1 MALRK
6 FVSGIYK
13 LPVILKNRMTNER
26 PLKKGDTIVGE
37 FLIQDIFGGEG
48 KSGMGVVY
56 LVTSRQFDRPF
67 VLKTFQK
74 DNNNSIERFR
84 SEAEVWVATGIHPN
98 IVQALF
104 VDEINE
110 KLFIGAEYIA
120 PDEYGR
126 NTITDYL
133 KQGGTSN
140 QNIIKWTAQFCYG
153 MNQAISK
160 GMKVHRDVKPDN
172 LMVDANGN
180 LKITDFGLSK
190 FASEFKTLNASIDQK
205 DKDNGG
211 FLNKFKGL
219 FGNQKIEV
227 KNIGLTNEGSFLG
240 TILYASPEQIMN
252 ASSVDFRSDIYS
264 FGIVLYQLISL
275 GSFPYSL
282 VGKTTIETLA
292 LMHLQEPIVK
302 INHPLASIAYKC
314 LSRNINQRYQTFQ
327 EILKDLKNIAD
338 SLKIKLPSNKI
349 EVDASLRELYIQS
362 FTYRSLG
369 DLKKA
374 KELITKYISQ
384 DKNDSSAWS
393 LKGRIEYQQGNLEE
407 AIKSTLLSYEIEPL
421 NSHTCNNLGLF
432 YKKQNNLQQAERFFY
447 EAIEVDPY
455 NTGAITN
462 SAILY
467 EEKENFSLA
476 ADLILRAIKLAPDKK
491 TLHFNAGNIA
501 AKISSQGHYEKAINI
516 LEIVVSVKP
525 DMTNK
530 QLVKEHSNNWFNLA
544 SNYWLTKQQSKAI
557 NSFKEVEKLFPDDE
571 QTLVSLVKLNG
582 EVENYIGAISYC
594 EKLLDKHLSTLNAIC
609 WRAQYIQAKGNGQEA
624 IEFMKSVISNNQMN
638 DHLWITLASMYSHEG
653 DNKKAVSMIIRAR
666 QILMENGE
674 TNNNDKMDFLSEKQR
689 QYQQLADRK

>member
-1 MALRK
+1 
-6 FVSGIYK
+6 
-13 LPVILKNRMTNER
+13 MTNER

-56 LVTSRQFDRPF
+56 LVTSRKFDRPF

-110 KLFIGAEYIA
+110 KLFIGAEYVA

-140 QNIIKWTAQFCYG
+140 HNIIKWTAQFCYG
-153 MNQAISK
+153 MNQAILK

-172 LMVDANGN
+172 LMVDSNGN

-190 FASEFKTLNASIDQK
+190 FNNEFKDLNASIDQK
-205 DKDNGG
+205 DKGG
-211 FLNKFKGL
+211 LLNKFKGL

-227 KNIGLTNEGSFLG
+227 KNTGLTNEGSFLG
-240 TILYASPEQIMN
+240 TILYASPEQIIN
-252 ASSVDFRSDIYS
+252 SSSVDFLSDIYS
-264 FGIVLYQLISL
+264 FGIVLYQLISM

-292 LMHLQEPIVK
+292 LMHLQESIVK
-302 INHPLASIAYKC
+302 INHPLAPIAYKC

-327 EILKDLKNIAD
+327 EILNDLKQIAD
-338 SLKIKLPSNKI
+338 SLKIRLPNNKT
-349 EVDASLRELYIQS
+349 EVDANLREFYIQS

-374 KELITKYISQ
+374 KELITKYVSQ

-393 LKGRIEYQQGNLEE
+393 LKGRIEYEEGDTKE
-407 AIKSTLLSYEIEPL
+407 AIKSTLISYELEPN
-421 NSHTCNNLGLF
+421 NSQTCNNLGIF
-432 YKKQNNLQQAERFFY
+432 YKQQNDLPNAERFLY
-447 EAIEVDPY
+447 EAIEIDPY
-455 NTGAITN
+455 NSGALTN

-467 EEKENFSLA
+467 EEKGNFPLA
-476 ADLILRAIKLAPDKK
+476 ADLIVRAIKLAPDKK

-501 AKISSQGHYEKAINI
+501 ANVSRQKHFDKAIDI
-516 LEIVVSVKP
+516 LELLIKVDKG
-525 DMTNK
+525 NI
-530 QLVKEHSNNWFNLA
+530 NNWFNLGL
-544 SNYWLTKQQSKAI
+544 NYQLTQRPNEAIKCFKYVEQQM
-557 NSFKEVEKLFPDDE
+557 PDDE
-571 QTLVSLVKLNG
+571 QTLISLVKLNG
-582 EVENYIGAISYC
+582 GIGNYDEAIKYC
-594 EKLLDKHLSTLNAIC
+594 EKLLDRHLSTLNAIC

-638 DHLWITLASMYSHEG
+638 DHLWITLASMYSYEG
-653 DNKKAVSMIIRAR
+653 DNKKAVAMIIRAR
-666 QILMENGE
+666 QILMEKGE
-674 TNNNDKMDFLSEKQR
+674 TNNKDKMDFLNEKQR
-689 QYQQLADRK
+689 QYQQLADGR

>member
-1 MALRK
+1 MRD
-6 FVSGIYK
+6 
-13 LPVILKNRMTNER
+13 ER

-56 LVTSRQFDRPF
+56 LVTSRKYNRPF

-74 DNNNSIERFR
+74 DNYNSIERFR
-84 SEAEVWVATGIHPN
+84 SEAEVWVASGIHPN

-110 KLFIGAEYIA
+110 KLFIGAEFIA
-120 PDEYGR
+120 PDDYGR
-126 NTITDYL
+126 NTITHYL
-133 KQGGTSN
+133 EQGGTSN

-153 MNQAISK
+153 MNQAVSK
-160 GMKVHRDVKPDN
+160 GLKVHRDIKPDN
-172 LMVDANGN
+172 LMVDSNGN

-190 FASEFKTLNASIDQK
+190 FSNEFKVLNASIDQK

-219 FGNQKIEV
+219 LGNQKIED

-252 ASSVDFRSDIYS
+252 SSSVDFRSDIYS

-327 EILKDLKNIAD
+327 ELLKDLKPIAD
-338 SLKIKLPSNKI
+338 SLKIKLPNNKTEI
-349 EVDASLRELYIQS
+349 DASLRELYIQS

-369 DLKKA
+369 DLNKA

-393 LKGRIEYQQGNLEE
+393 LKGRIEYEQGDTKE
-407 AIKSTLLSYEIEPL
+407 AIKSTLNSYEIDAN
-421 NSHTCNNLGLF
+421 NSQTCNNLGIF
-432 YKKQNNLQQAERFFY
+432 YKQQNDLPNAERFLY
-447 EAIEVDPY
+447 EAIEIDPY
-455 NTGAITN
+455 NSGALTN

-467 EEKENFSLA
+467 EEKGNFPLA
-476 ADLILRAIKLAPDKK
+476 ADLIVRAIKLAPDKK

-501 AKISSQGHYEKAINI
+501 ANVSRQKHFDKAINI
-516 LEIVVSVKP
+516 LELLIKVDKG
-525 DMTNK
+525 NI
-530 QLVKEHSNNWFNLA
+530 NNWFNLGL
-544 SNYWLTKQQSKAI
+544 NYQLTQKPNEAI
-557 NSFKEVEKLFPDDE
+557 KCFKFAEEQMPDDE
-571 QTLVSLVKLNG
+571 QILISLVKLNG
-582 EVENYIGAISYC
+582 EIGNYDEAIKYC

-609 WRAQYIQAKGNGQEA
+609 WRAQYIQAKGSGQEA
-624 IEFMKSVISNNQMN
+624 IEFMKSVISNNPKN
-638 DHLWITLASMYSHEG
+638 DHLWLTLAELYSNEG
-653 DNKKAVSMIIRAR
+653 
-666 QILMENGE
+666 Q
-674 TNNNDKMDFLSEKQR
+674 NDKAISMVRKAGLILIEIGEENNKEKMDYLKAKLKHYQR
-689 QYQQLADRK
+689 LAE

>member
-1 MALRK
+1 
-6 FVSGIYK
+6 
-13 LPVILKNRMTNER
+13 MTDER

-56 LVTSRQFDRPF
+56 LVTSRKFDRPF

-74 DNNNSIERFR
+74 DNYNSIERFR
-84 SEAEVWVATGIHPN
+84 SEAEVWVASGIHPN

-110 KLFIGAEYIA
+110 KLFIGAEFIA
-120 PDEYGR
+120 PDDYGR
-126 NTITDYL
+126 NTITHYL
-133 KQGGTSN
+133 EQGGTSN

-153 MNQAISK
+153 MNQAVSK
-160 GMKVHRDVKPDN
+160 GLKVHRDIKPDN

-190 FASEFKTLNASIDQK
+190 FSNEFKALNASIDQK

-219 FGNQKIEV
+219 FGNQKIED

-252 ASSVDFRSDIYS
+252 SSSVDFRSDIYS

-314 LSRNINQRYQTFQ
+314 LARNINQRYQTFQ
-327 EILKDLKNIAD
+327 ELLKDLKPIAD
-338 SLKIKLPSNKI
+338 SLKIKLPNNKT
-349 EVDASLRELYIQS
+349 EVDASLRELYIKS

-369 DLKKA
+369 DLNKA

-393 LKGRIEYQQGNLEE
+393 LKGRIEYELGDTKE
-407 AIKSTLLSYEIEPL
+407 AIKSTLISYEIEAN
-421 NSHTCNNLGLF
+421 NSQTCNNLGIF
-432 YKKQNNLQQAERFFY
+432 YKQQNDLQNAERFLY
-447 EAIEVDPY
+447 EAIEIDPY
-455 NTGAITN
+455 NSGALTN

-467 EEKENFSLA
+467 EEKGNFPLA
-476 ADLILRAIKLAPDKK
+476 ADLIVRAIKLAPDKK

-501 AKISSQGHYEKAINI
+501 ANVSRQKHFDKAINI
-516 LEIVVSVKP
+516 LELLIKVDKG
-525 DMTNK
+525 NI
-530 QLVKEHSNNWFNLA
+530 NNWFNLGL
-544 SNYWLTKQQSKAI
+544 NYQVTQRPNEAI
-557 NSFKEVEKLFPDDE
+557 KCFKFAEEQMPDDE
-571 QTLVSLVKLNG
+571 QTLISLVKLNG
-582 EVENYIGAISYC
+582 EIGNYDEAIKYC

-624 IEFMKSVISNNQMN
+624 IEFMKLVISNNPKN
-638 DHLWITLASMYSHEG
+638 DHLWLTLAELYSNEG
-653 DNKKAVSMIIRAR
+653 
-666 QILMENGE
+666 Q
-674 TNNNDKMDFLSEKQR
+674 NDKAISMVRKAGLILIEIGEENNIEKMDYLKAKLKHYQR
-689 QYQQLADRK
+689 LAE

>member
-1 MALRK
+1 MRD
-6 FVSGIYK
+6 
-13 LPVILKNRMTNER
+13 ER

-37 FLIQDIFGGEG
+37 FLIKDIFGGEG

-56 LVTSRQFDRPF
+56 LVTSRKYNRPF

-74 DNNNSIERFR
+74 DNYNSIERFR
-84 SEAEVWVATGIHPN
+84 SEAEVWVASGIHPN

-110 KLFIGAEYIA
+110 KLFIGAEFIA
-120 PDEYGR
+120 PDDYGR
-126 NTITDYL
+126 NTITHYL
-133 KQGGTSN
+133 EQGGTSN

-153 MNQAISK
+153 MNQAVSK
-160 GMKVHRDVKPDN
+160 GLKVHRDIKPDN
-172 LMVDANGN
+172 LMVDSNGN

-190 FASEFKTLNASIDQK
+190 FSNEFKVLNASIDQK

-219 FGNQKIEV
+219 LGNQKIED

-252 ASSVDFRSDIYS
+252 SSSVDFRSDIYS

-327 EILKDLKNIAD
+327 ELLKDLKPIAD
-338 SLKIKLPSNKI
+338 SLKIKLPNNKTEI
-349 EVDASLRELYIQS
+349 DASLRELYIQS

-369 DLKKA
+369 DLNKA

-393 LKGRIEYQQGNLEE
+393 LKGRIEYEQGDTKE
-407 AIKSTLLSYEIEPL
+407 AIKSTLNSYEIDAN
-421 NSHTCNNLGLF
+421 NSQTCNNLGIF
-432 YKKQNNLQQAERFFY
+432 YKQQNDLPNAERFLY
-447 EAIEVDPY
+447 EAIEIDPY
-455 NTGAITN
+455 NSGALTN

-467 EEKENFSLA
+467 EEKGNFPLA
-476 ADLILRAIKLAPDKK
+476 ADLIVRAIKLAPDKK

-501 AKISSQGHYEKAINI
+501 ANVSRQKHFDKAINI
-516 LEIVVSVKP
+516 LELLIKVDKG
-525 DMTNK
+525 NI
-530 QLVKEHSNNWFNLA
+530 NNWFNLGL
-544 SNYWLTKQQSKAI
+544 NYQLTQKPNEAI
-557 NSFKEVEKLFPDDE
+557 KCFKFAEEQMPDDE
-571 QTLVSLVKLNG
+571 QILISLVKLNG
-582 EVENYIGAISYC
+582 EIGNYDEAIKYC

-609 WRAQYIQAKGNGQEA
+609 WRAQYIQAKGSGQEA
-624 IEFMKSVISNNQMN
+624 IEFMKSVISNNPKN
-638 DHLWITLASMYSHEG
+638 DHLWLTLAELYSNEG
-653 DNKKAVSMIIRAR
+653 
-666 QILMENGE
+666 Q
-674 TNNNDKMDFLSEKQR
+674 NDKAISMVRKAGLILIEIGEENNKEKMDYLKAKLKHYQR
-689 QYQQLADRK
+689 LAE

>member
-1 MALRK
+1 
-6 FVSGIYK
+6 
-13 LPVILKNRMTNER
+13 MTNEK

-56 LVTSRQFDRPF
+56 LVTSRKFDRPF

-74 DNNNSIERFR
+74 DNNNSVERFR
-84 SEAEVWVATGIHPN
+84 SEAEVWVATGIHSN

-190 FASEFKTLNASIDQK
+190 FNNEFKDLNASIDLK
-205 DKDNGG
+205 DKGG

-219 FGNQKIEV
+219 LGNQKIEV

-252 ASSVDFRSDIYS
+252 SSSVDFRSDIYS

-292 LMHLQEPIVK
+292 LMHLQEPIVR

-327 EILKDLKNIAD
+327 ELLNDLKLIAD
-338 SLKIKLPSNKI
+338 SLKIKLPNNKT

-369 DLKKA
+369 DLNKA
-374 KELITKYISQ
+374 NELITKYISQ

-393 LKGRIEYQQGNLEE
+393 LKGRIEYEKGETKE
-407 AIKSTLLSYEIEPL
+407 AIKSTLISYEL
-421 NSHTCNNLGLF
+421 DANNSQTCNNLGIF
-432 YKKQNNLQQAERFFY
+432 YKQLNDLPNAERYLY
-447 EAIEVDPY
+447 EAIEIDPY
-455 NTGAITN
+455 NSGALTN

-467 EEKENFSLA
+467 EEK
-476 ADLILRAIKLAPDKK
+476 
-491 TLHFNAGNIA
+491 G
-501 AKISSQGHYEKAINI
+501 ISH
-516 LEIVVSVKP
+516 
-525 DMTNK
+525 
-530 QLVKEHSNNWFNLA
+530 
-544 SNYWLTKQQSKAI
+544 
-557 NSFKEVEKLFPDDE
+557 
-571 QTLVSLVKLNG
+571 
-582 EVENYIGAISYC
+582 
-594 EKLLDKHLSTLNAIC
+594 
-609 WRAQYIQAKGNGQEA
+609 
-624 IEFMKSVISNNQMN
+624 
-638 DHLWITLASMYSHEG
+638 
-653 DNKKAVSMIIRAR
+653 
-666 QILMENGE
+666 
-674 TNNNDKMDFLSEKQR
+674 
-689 QYQQLADRK
+689 

>member
-1 MALRK
+1 
-6 FVSGIYK
+6 
-13 LPVILKNRMTNER
+13 MTNER

-56 LVTSRQFDRPF
+56 LVTSRKFDRPF

-84 SEAEVWVATGIHPN
+84 SEAEVWVAAGIHSN

-110 KLFIGAEYIA
+110 KLFIGAEYVA

-140 QNIIKWTAQFCYG
+140 QNIVKWTAQFCYG

-172 LMVDANGN
+172 LMVDSNGN

-190 FASEFKTLNASIDQK
+190 FNNEFRDLNASFGQK
-205 DKDNGG
+205 DKGG
-211 FLNKFKGL
+211 FLNKFKGI
-219 FGNQKIEV
+219 FGNQKTEV

-240 TILYASPEQIMN
+240 TILYASPEQILN
-252 ASSVDFRSDIYS
+252 SSSVDFRSDIYS

-314 LSRNINQRYQTFQ
+314 LSRNINKRYQTFQ
-327 EILKDLKNIAD
+327 ELLNDLKQIAD
-338 SLKIKLPSNKI
+338 NLKIKLPNNKTD
-349 EVDASLRELYIQS
+349 VDASLRELYIQS

-369 DLKKA
+369 DLSKA
-374 KELITKYISQ
+374 KELITRYISQ

-393 LKGRIEYQQGNLEE
+393 LKGRIEYEQGDTKE
-407 AIKSTLLSYEIEPL
+407 AIKSTLISYELEAN
-421 NSHTCNNLGLF
+421 NSQTCNNLGIF
-432 YKKQNNLQQAERFFY
+432 YKQQNDLPNAERYLY
-447 EAIEVDPY
+447 EAIEIDPY
-455 NTGAITN
+455 NSGALTN

-467 EEKENFSLA
+467 EEKGNFPLA
-476 ADLILRAIKLAPDKK
+476 SDLIVRAIKLAPDKK

-501 AKISSQGHYEKAINI
+501 ANVSRQRHFDKAINI
-516 LEIVVSVKP
+516 LELLTKVDKGNI
-525 DMTNK
+525 
-530 QLVKEHSNNWFNLA
+530 NNWFNLGL
-544 SNYWLTKQQSKAI
+544 NYQLTQRPNEAIKCFKYVEQQ
-557 NSFKEVEKLFPDDE
+557 LPDDE
-571 QTLVSLVKLNG
+571 QTLISLVKLNG
-582 EVENYIGAISYC
+582 EIGNYDEAINYC
-594 EKLLDKHLSTLNAIC
+594 EKLLDKQLSTLNAIC

-638 DHLWITLASMYSHEG
+638 DHLWITLASMYSYEG
-653 DNKKAVSMIIRAR
+653 ENKKAVAMIIRAR
-666 QILMENGE
+666 QILMEKGE
-674 TNNNDKMDFLSEKQR
+674 TNNTDKMDFLSEKQR
-689 QYQQLADRK
+689 QYQQLADGK

>member
-1 MALRK
+1 
-6 FVSGIYK
+6 
-13 LPVILKNRMTNER
+13 MTNER

-56 LVTSRQFDRPF
+56 LVTSRKFDRPF

-74 DNNNSIERFR
+74 DNNNSVERFR
-84 SEAEVWVATGIHPN
+84 SEAEVWVATGIHSN

-190 FASEFKTLNASIDQK
+190 FNNEFKDLNASIDQK
-205 DKDNGG
+205 DKGG

-240 TILYASPEQIMN
+240 TILYASPEQIIN
-252 ASSVDFRSDIYS
+252 SSSVDFRSDIYS

-327 EILKDLKNIAD
+327 ELLKDLKPIAD
-338 SLKIKLPSNKI
+338 SLNIKLPNNKT

-369 DLKKA
+369 DLNKA

-393 LKGRIEYQQGNLEE
+393 LKGRIEYEQGDTKE
-407 AIKSTLLSYEIEPL
+407 AIKSTLISYELEAN
-421 NSHTCNNLGLF
+421 NSQTCNNLGIF
-432 YKKQNNLQQAERFFY
+432 YKQQNDLPNAERYLY
-447 EAIEVDPY
+447 EAIEIDPY
-455 NTGAITN
+455 NSGALTN

-467 EEKENFSLA
+467 EEKGNFPLA
-476 ADLILRAIKLAPDKK
+476 ADLIVRAIKLAPDKK

-501 AKISSQGHYEKAINI
+501 ANVSRQKHFDKAINI
-516 LEIVVSVKP
+516 LELLIKVDKG
-525 DMTNK
+525 NI
-530 QLVKEHSNNWFNLA
+530 NNWFNLGL
-544 SNYWLTKQQSKAI
+544 NYQLTQRPNEAIKCFKYVEQQM
-557 NSFKEVEKLFPDDE
+557 PDDE
-571 QTLVSLVKLNG
+571 QTLISLVKLSG
-582 EVENYIGAISYC
+582 EVGNYDEAIKYC

-609 WRAQYIQAKGNGQEA
+609 WRAQYMQAKGNGQEA
-624 IEFMKSVISNNQMN
+624 IEFMKSCISNNQMN
-638 DHLWITLASMYSHEG
+638 DHLWITLASMYSYEG
-653 DNKKAVSMIIRAR
+653 DNKKAVTMIIRAR
-666 QILMENGE
+666 QILMEKGE
-674 TNNNDKMDFLSEKQR
+674 TNNTDKMDFLSEKQR

>member
-1 MALRK
+1 MRD
-6 FVSGIYK
+6 
-13 LPVILKNRMTNER
+13 ER

-56 LVTSRQFDRPF
+56 LVTSRKYNRPF

-74 DNNNSIERFR
+74 DNYNSIERFR
-84 SEAEVWVATGIHPN
+84 SEAEVWVASGIHPN

-110 KLFIGAEYIA
+110 KLFIGAEFIA
-120 PDEYGR
+120 PDDYGR
-126 NTITDYL
+126 NTITHYL
-133 KQGGTSN
+133 EQGGTSN

-153 MNQAISK
+153 MNQAVSK
-160 GMKVHRDVKPDN
+160 GLKVHRDIKPDN
-172 LMVDANGN
+172 LMVDSNGN

-190 FASEFKTLNASIDQK
+190 FSNEFKVLNASIDQK

-219 FGNQKIEV
+219 FGNQKIED

-252 ASSVDFRSDIYS
+252 SSSVDFRSDIYS

-327 EILKDLKNIAD
+327 ELLKDLKPIAD
-338 SLKIKLPSNKI
+338 SLKIKLPNNKTEI
-349 EVDASLRELYIQS
+349 DASLRELYIQS

-369 DLKKA
+369 DLNKA

-393 LKGRIEYQQGNLEE
+393 LKGRIEYEQGDTKE
-407 AIKSTLLSYEIEPL
+407 AIKSTLNSYEIDAN
-421 NSHTCNNLGLF
+421 NSQTCNNLGIF
-432 YKKQNNLQQAERFFY
+432 YKQQNDLPNAERFLY
-447 EAIEVDPY
+447 EAIEIDPY
-455 NTGAITN
+455 NSGALTN

-467 EEKENFSLA
+467 EEKGNFPLA
-476 ADLILRAIKLAPDKK
+476 ADLIVRAIKLAPDKK

-501 AKISSQGHYEKAINI
+501 ANVSRQKHFDKAINI
-516 LEIVVSVKP
+516 LELLIKVDKG
-525 DMTNK
+525 NI
-530 QLVKEHSNNWFNLA
+530 NNWFNLGL
-544 SNYWLTKQQSKAI
+544 NFQLTQKPNEAI
-557 NSFKEVEKLFPDDE
+557 KCFKYAEEQMPDDE
-571 QTLVSLVKLNG
+571 QTLISLVKLNG
-582 EVENYIGAISYC
+582 EIGNYDEAIKYC

-624 IEFMKSVISNNQMN
+624 IEFMKSVISNNPKN
-638 DHLWITLASMYSHEG
+638 DHLWLTLAELYSNEG
-653 DNKKAVSMIIRAR
+653 
-666 QILMENGE
+666 Q
-674 TNNNDKMDFLSEKQR
+674 NDKAISMVRKAGLILIEIGEENNIEKMDYLKAKLKH
-689 QYQQLADRK
+689 YHILAE

>member
-1 MALRK
+1 
-6 FVSGIYK
+6 
-13 LPVILKNRMTNER
+13 MTNER

-56 LVTSRQFDRPF
+56 LVTSRKFDRPF

-74 DNNNSIERFR
+74 DNNNSVERFR
-84 SEAEVWVATGIHPN
+84 SEAEVWVATGIHSN

-190 FASEFKTLNASIDQK
+190 FNNEFKDLNASIDQK
-205 DKDNGG
+205 DKGG

-240 TILYASPEQIMN
+240 TILYASPEQIIN
-252 ASSVDFRSDIYS
+252 SSSVDFRSDIYS

-327 EILKDLKNIAD
+327 ELLKDLKPIAD
-338 SLKIKLPSNKI
+338 SLNIKLPNNKT

-369 DLKKA
+369 DLNKA

-393 LKGRIEYQQGNLEE
+393 LKGRIEYEQGDTKE
-407 AIKSTLLSYEIEPL
+407 AIKSTLISYELEAN
-421 NSHTCNNLGLF
+421 NSQTCNNLGIF
-432 YKKQNNLQQAERFFY
+432 YKQQNDLPNAERYLY
-447 EAIEVDPY
+447 EAIEIDPY
-455 NTGAITN
+455 NSGALTN

-467 EEKENFSLA
+467 EEKGNFPLA
-476 ADLILRAIKLAPDKK
+476 ADLIVRAIKLAPDKK

-501 AKISSQGHYEKAINI
+501 ANVSRQKHFDKAINI
-516 LEIVVSVKP
+516 LELLIKVDKG
-525 DMTNK
+525 NI
-530 QLVKEHSNNWFNLA
+530 NNWFNLGL
-544 SNYWLTKQQSKAI
+544 NYQLTQRPNEAIKCFKYVEQQM
-557 NSFKEVEKLFPDDE
+557 PDDE
-571 QTLVSLVKLNG
+571 QTLISLVKLSG
-582 EVENYIGAISYC
+582 EVGNYDEAIKYC

-609 WRAQYIQAKGNGQEA
+609 CRAQYMQAKGNGQEA
-624 IEFMKSVISNNQMN
+624 IEFMKSCISNNQMN
-638 DHLWITLASMYSHEG
+638 DHLWITLASMYSYEG
-653 DNKKAVSMIIRAR
+653 DNKKAVTMIIRAR
-666 QILMENGE
+666 QILMEKGE
-674 TNNNDKMDFLSEKQR
+674 TNNTDKMDFLSEKQR

>member
-1 MALRK
+1 
-6 FVSGIYK
+6 
-13 LPVILKNRMTNER
+13 MTDER

-56 LVTSRQFDRPF
+56 LVTSRKFDRPF

-74 DNNNSIERFR
+74 DNYNSIERFR
-84 SEAEVWVATGIHPN
+84 SEAEVWVASGIHPN

-110 KLFIGAEYIA
+110 KIFIGAEFIA
-120 PDEYGR
+120 PDDYGR
-126 NTITDYL
+126 NTITNYL
-133 KQGGTSN
+133 EQGGTSN
-140 QNIIKWTAQFCYG
+140 QNIIKWAAQFCYG

-160 GMKVHRDVKPDN
+160 GLKVHRDIKPDN

-180 LKITDFGLSK
+180 LKITDFGISK
-190 FASEFKTLNASIDQK
+190 FSNEFKALNASIDQK

-219 FGNQKIEV
+219 FGNQKIED
-227 KNIGLTNEGSFLG
+227 KNIGLTNVGSFLG

-252 ASSVDFRSDIYS
+252 SSSVDFRSDIYS

-327 EILKDLKNIAD
+327 ELLKDLNPIAA
-338 SLKIKLPSNKI
+338 SLKIKLPNNKT

-369 DLKKA
+369 DLNKA

-393 LKGRIEYQQGNLEE
+393 LKGRIEYEQGDTKE
-407 AIKSTLLSYEIEPL
+407 AIKSTLISYEIEAN
-421 NSHTCNNLGLF
+421 NSQTCNNLGIF
-432 YKKQNNLQQAERFFY
+432 YKQQNDLPNAERFLY
-447 EAIEVDPY
+447 EAIEIDPY
-455 NTGAITN
+455 NSGALTN

-467 EEKENFSLA
+467 EEKANFPLA
-476 ADLILRAIKLAPDKK
+476 ADLIVRAIKLAPDKK

-501 AKISSQGHYEKAINI
+501 ANVSRQKHFDKAINI
-516 LEIVVSVKP
+516 LELLIKVDKG
-525 DMTNK
+525 NI
-530 QLVKEHSNNWFNLA
+530 NNWFNLGL
-544 SNYWLTKQQSKAI
+544 NYQLTQKPNEAI
-557 NSFKEVEKLFPDDE
+557 RCFKFVEEQMPDDE
-571 QTLVSLVKLNG
+571 QTLISLVKLNG
-582 EVENYIGAISYC
+582 EIGNYDEAIKYC

-624 IEFMKSVISNNQMN
+624 IEFMKSVISNNPKN
-638 DHLWITLASMYSHEG
+638 DLLWLTLAELYSNEG
-653 DNKKAVSMIIRAR
+653 
-666 QILMENGE
+666 Q
-674 TNNNDKMDFLSEKQR
+674 NDKAISMVRKAGLILIEIGEENNIEKMDYLKAKLKHYQR
-689 QYQQLADRK
+689 LAE

>member
-1 MALRK
+1 
-6 FVSGIYK
+6 
-13 LPVILKNRMTNER
+13 MTNER
-26 PLKKGDTIVGE
+26 PLKKGDTLVGE

-56 LVTSRQFDRPF
+56 LVTSRKYDRPF

-84 SEAEVWVATGIHPN
+84 SEAKVWVSSGIHQN

-110 KLFIGAEYIA
+110 KLFIGAEFIA

-126 NTITDYL
+126 NTITDFL

-140 QNIIKWTAQFCYG
+140 QNIVKWTAQFCYG

-190 FASEFKTLNASIDQK
+190 FNNEFKALNASLDK
-205 DKDNGG
+205 DKAG

-219 FGNQKIEV
+219 FDKSKVEIKG
-227 KNIGLTNEGSFLG
+227 IGLTNEGSFLG

-252 ASSVDFRSDIYS
+252 SSNIDFRSDIYS

-302 INHPLASIAYKC
+302 INHPLSFIAYKC
-314 LSRNINQRYQTFQ
+314 LSRNVNQRYQSFN
-327 EILKDLKNIAD
+327 ELLEDLKIVAAN
-338 SLKIKLPSNKI
+338 LKIKLPANKI
-349 EVDASLRELYIQS
+349 EIDAGLRELYIQS
-362 FTYRSLG
+362 YTYRSLG

-374 KELITKYISQ
+374 KELITKYIDQ
-384 DKNDSSAWS
+384 DKTDSSAWS
-393 LKGRIEYQQGNLEE
+393 LKGRIEYEQDDVDE
-407 AIKSTLLSYEIEPL
+407 AIKSTLISYQIEPN
-421 NSHTCNNLGLF
+421 NSQTCNNLGIL
-432 YKKQNNLQQAERFFY
+432 YQRKDNLPSAERFLY
-447 EAIEVDPY
+447 EAIEIDPF
-455 NTGAITN
+455 NSGALAN

-467 EEKENFSLA
+467 EEKGNFPLA
-476 ADLILRAIKLAPDKK
+476 ADLIVRAIKLAPDKK

-501 AKISSQGHYEKAINI
+501 AAVSRQKHFDKAIVI
-516 LEIVVSVKP
+516 LELLTKIDKGN
-525 DMTNK
+525 T
-530 QLVKEHSNNWFNLA
+530 NNWFNLGL
-544 SNYWLTKQQSKAI
+544 NYQLTKRLNEAI
-557 NSFKEVEKLFPDDE
+557 NCFKFVEKHLPDDE
-571 QTLVSLVKLNG
+571 QTLISLVKLNG
-582 EVENYIGAISYC
+582 ELGNYDEAILYC
-594 EKLLDKHLSTLNAIC
+594 EKLLDKKLSTLNAIC
-609 WRAQYIQAKGNGQEA
+609 WRAQFIQAKGNGQEA
-624 IEFMKSVISNNQMN
+624 IDFMKSVISKNQMN
-638 DHLWITLASMYSHEG
+638 DHLWITLASIYSTEG
-653 DNKKAVSMIIRAR
+653 EYRKAIAMIVRAR
-666 QILMENGE
+666 QILMEKGE
-674 TNNNDKMDFLSEKQR
+674 TDNMEKMDFLADKQKH
-689 QYQQLADRK
+689 YQQLADE

>member
-1 MALRK
+1 
-6 FVSGIYK
+6 
-13 LPVILKNRMTNER
+13 MTNER

-56 LVTSRQFDRPF
+56 LVTSRKYDRPF

-74 DNNNSIERFR
+74 DNYNSIERFR
-84 SEAEVWVATGIHPN
+84 SEAEVWVASGIHPN

-110 KLFIGAEYIA
+110 KIFIGAEFIA
-120 PDEYGR
+120 PDDYGR
-126 NTITDYL
+126 NTITHYL
-133 KQGGTSN
+133 EQGGTSN

-160 GMKVHRDVKPDN
+160 GLKVHRDIKPDN

-190 FASEFKTLNASIDQK
+190 FSNEFKALNASIDQK
-205 DKDNGG
+205 DKDNVG

-219 FGNQKIEV
+219 FGNQKIED

-252 ASSVDFRSDIYS
+252 SSSLDFRSDIYS

-302 INHPLASIAYKC
+302 INHPLAPIAYKC

-327 EILKDLKNIAD
+327 ELLKDLKPIAD
-338 SLKIKLPSNKI
+338 SLKIKLPNNKT

-369 DLKKA
+369 NLNKA
-374 KELITKYISQ
+374 KELIAKYISQ

-393 LKGRIEYQQGNLEE
+393 LKGRIEYEQGDTKE
-407 AIKSTLLSYEIEPL
+407 AIKSTLISYEIEAN
-421 NSHTCNNLGLF
+421 NSQTCNNLGIF
-432 YKKQNNLQQAERFFY
+432 YKQQNDLPNAERFLY
-447 EAIEVDPY
+447 EAIEIDPY
-455 NTGAITN
+455 NSGALTN

-467 EEKENFSLA
+467 EEKGNFPLA
-476 ADLILRAIKLAPDKK
+476 ADLIVRAIKLAPDKK

-501 AKISSQGHYEKAINI
+501 ANVSRQKHFDKAINI
-516 LEIVVSVKP
+516 LELLIKVDKG
-525 DMTNK
+525 NI
-530 QLVKEHSNNWFNLA
+530 NNWFNLGL
-544 SNYWLTKQQSKAI
+544 NYQLTQKPNEAI
-557 NSFKEVEKLFPDDE
+557 KCFKFVEEQMPDDE
-571 QTLVSLVKLNG
+571 QTLISLVKLNG
-582 EVENYIGAISYC
+582 EIGNYDEAIKYC
-594 EKLLDKHLSTLNAIC
+594 EKLLDKKLSTLNAIC

-624 IEFMKSVISNNQMN
+624 IEFMKSVISNNPKN
-638 DHLWITLASMYSHEG
+638 DHLWLTLAELYSNEG
-653 DNKKAVSMIIRAR
+653 
-666 QILMENGE
+666 Q
-674 TNNNDKMDFLSEKQR
+674 NDKAISMVRKAGLILIEIGEENNIEKMDYLKAKLKHYQR
-689 QYQQLADRK
+689 LAE

>member
-1 MALRK
+1 MRD
-6 FVSGIYK
+6 
-13 LPVILKNRMTNER
+13 ER

-37 FLIQDIFGGEG
+37 FLIKDIFGGEG

-56 LVTSRQFDRPF
+56 LVTSRKYNRPF

-74 DNNNSIERFR
+74 DNYNSIERFR
-84 SEAEVWVATGIHPN
+84 SEAEVWVASGIHPN

-110 KLFIGAEYIA
+110 KLFIGAEFIA
-120 PDEYGR
+120 PDDYGR
-126 NTITDYL
+126 NTITHYL
-133 KQGGTSN
+133 EQGGTSN

-153 MNQAISK
+153 MNQAVSK
-160 GMKVHRDVKPDN
+160 GLKVHRDIKPDN
-172 LMVDANGN
+172 LMVDSNGN

-190 FASEFKTLNASIDQK
+190 FSNEFKVLNASIDQK

-219 FGNQKIEV
+219 LGNQKIED

-252 ASSVDFRSDIYS
+252 SSSVDFRSDIYS

-302 INHPLASIAYKC
+302 INHPLAPIAYKC

-327 EILKDLKNIAD
+327 ELLKDLKPIAD
-338 SLKIKLPSNKI
+338 SLKIKLPNNKTEI
-349 EVDASLRELYIQS
+349 DASLRELYIQS

-369 DLKKA
+369 DLNKA

-393 LKGRIEYQQGNLEE
+393 LKGRIEYEQGDTKE
-407 AIKSTLLSYEIEPL
+407 AIKSTLNSYEIDAN
-421 NSHTCNNLGLF
+421 NSQTCNNLGIF
-432 YKKQNNLQQAERFFY
+432 YKQQNDLPNAERFLY
-447 EAIEVDPY
+447 EAIEIDPY
-455 NTGAITN
+455 NSGALTN

-467 EEKENFSLA
+467 EEKGNFPLA
-476 ADLILRAIKLAPDKK
+476 ADLIVRAIKLAPDKK

-501 AKISSQGHYEKAINI
+501 ANVSRQKHFDKAINI
-516 LEIVVSVKP
+516 LELLIKVDKG
-525 DMTNK
+525 NI
-530 QLVKEHSNNWFNLA
+530 NNWFNLGL
-544 SNYWLTKQQSKAI
+544 NYQLTQKPNEAI
-557 NSFKEVEKLFPDDE
+557 KCFKFAEEQMPDDE
-571 QTLVSLVKLNG
+571 QILISLVKLNG
-582 EVENYIGAISYC
+582 EIGNYDEAIKYC

-609 WRAQYIQAKGNGQEA
+609 WRAQYIQAKGSGQEA
-624 IEFMKSVISNNQMN
+624 IEFMKSVISNNPKN
-638 DHLWITLASMYSHEG
+638 DHLWLTLAELYSNEG
-653 DNKKAVSMIIRAR
+653 
-666 QILMENGE
+666 Q
-674 TNNNDKMDFLSEKQR
+674 NDKAISMVRKAGLILIEIGEENNKEKMDYLKAKLKHYQR
-689 QYQQLADRK
+689 LAE

>member
-1 MALRK
+1 MT
-6 FVSGIYK
+6 
-13 LPVILKNRMTNER
+13 RMSNER

-37 FLIQDIFGGEG
+37 FLIQNVFGGEG

-56 LVTSRQFDRPF
+56 LVTSRKFDRPF

-190 FASEFKTLNASIDQK
+190 FNSEFKTLNASIDQK
-205 DKDNGG
+205 EKGG
-211 FLNKFKGL
+211 FLNKFKEL
-219 FGNQKIEV
+219 FGNPKIEV

-252 ASSVDFRSDIYS
+252 SSSVDFRSDIYS

-314 LSRNINQRYQTFQ
+314 LSRNINLRYQTFQ
-327 EILKDLKNIAD
+327 ELLNDLKPIAD
-338 SLKIKLPSNKI
+338 SLKIRLPNNKT

-369 DLKKA
+369 DLNKA
-374 KELITKYISQ
+374 KELITKYITQ

-393 LKGRIEYQQGNLEE
+393 LKGRIEYEQGDTKE
-407 AIKSTLLSYEIEPL
+407 AIKSTLISYELEAN
-421 NSHTCNNLGLF
+421 NSQTCNNLGIF
-432 YKKQNNLQQAERFFY
+432 YKQQNDLPNAERYLY
-447 EAIEVDPY
+447 EAIEIDPY
-455 NTGAITN
+455 NSGALTN

-467 EEKENFSLA
+467 EEKGNFPLA
-476 ADLILRAIKLAPDKK
+476 ADLIVRAIKLAPDKK

-501 AKISSQGHYEKAINI
+501 ANVSRQKHFDKAINI
-516 LEIVVSVKP
+516 LELLIKVDKG
-525 DMTNK
+525 NI
-530 QLVKEHSNNWFNLA
+530 NNWFNLGL
-544 SNYWLTKQQSKAI
+544 NYQLTQRPNEAIKCFKYAEQQM
-557 NSFKEVEKLFPDDE
+557 PDDE
-571 QTLVSLVKLNG
+571 QTLISLVKLNG
-582 EVENYIGAISYC
+582 EFGNYDEAIKYC

-638 DHLWITLASMYSHEG
+638 DHLWITLASMYSYEG
-653 DNKKAVSMIIRAR
+653 ENKKAVAMIIRAR
-666 QILMENGE
+666 QILMEKGE
-674 TNNNDKMDFLSEKQR
+674 TNNTDKMDFLSEKQR
-689 QYQQLADRK
+689 QYQHLADGK